1 MNKNKLY
8 RIFNFLYEKNI
19 LILLLIFFS
28 SIFIFCHINLRPFWL
43 DEAAVA
49 VVIEN
54 PIGKLF
60 SKAIYDGHHL
70 TYIYSIKIW
79 SLIFKDSELSFR
91 IFSSI
96 WALLLI
102 PLMYKTALYFYKS
115 RKVAVIAAFLTTT
128 NYFLNWFAVQTR
140 QYTLSAFLGLLSC
153 YYFIKILKEG
163 KKLDYIFYTIIS
175 ILSIYSHTWLILIF
189 LSQILTHIIIY
200 KFSKKL
206 KLIYLSQITI
216 SLFLIPYI
224 FILLYQSKIGINSWI
239 PHSNILVILES
250 FKYLSYG
257 LVLPYILASLIGYA
271 YLSSQK
277 TTTKQDKYNNKLINT
292 FLFLYFLFPLIS
304 AFLVSLYKPAYVPG
318 RFELIVLPPFL
329 LLLSK
334 LWSKI
339 NIKYLLSIFIFIL
352 YCLYTNVIN
361 EINLTKSFK
370 STYKIE
376 CTKLIDNIEN
386 GDIIITTDL
395 NYAAFYYYLKKTNK
409 SYNKTYTL
417 ISYPEEISEHPGWKN
432 LDEMLKNKNIY
443 EKEAEELITNIYST
457 HAKNIWLIYNKNNPI
472 NEIIF
477 NKLSDNFQKSL
488 SIIPEEP
495 KEPSW
500 FNEIHKF
507 NKQENSKVVN

>member
-1 MNKNKLY
+1 M
-8 RIFNFLYEKNI
+8 
-19 LILLLIFFS
+19 
-28 SIFIFCHINLRPFWL
+28 
-43 DEAAVA
+43 
-49 VVIEN
+49 
-54 PIGKLF
+54 
-60 SKAIYDGHHL
+60 
-70 TYIYSIKIW
+70 
-79 SLIFKDSELSFR
+79 
-91 IFSSI
+91 
-96 WALLLI
+96 
-102 PLMYKTALYFYKS
+102 
-115 RKVAVIAAFLTTT
+115 
-128 NYFLNWFAVQTR
+128 
-140 QYTLSAFLGLLSC
+140 
-153 YYFIKILKEG
+153 
-163 KKLDYIFYTIIS
+163 
-175 ILSIYSHTWLILIF
+175 
-189 LSQILTHIIIY
+189 
-200 KFSKKL
+200 
-206 KLIYLSQITI
+206 
-216 SLFLIPYI
+216 
-224 FILLYQSKIGINSWI
+224 
-239 PHSNILVILES
+239 
-250 FKYLSYG
+250 
-257 LVLPYILASLIGYA
+257 ASLIGYA

-370 STYKIE
+370 STNKIE

-443 EKEAEELITNIYST
+443 EKEAEELISNIYSKNT
-457 HAKNIWLIYNKNNPI
+457 KNIWLIYNKNNPI